1 MSDATGRGVPYKWIV
16 ASVFVCAQFMDI
28 MDTTIVNV
36 ALPGLARDFHAST
49 ASIEWVVLGYL
60 VALAASIP
68 ASGWLGD
75 RFGTKRVFLGALVL
89 FTVGS
94 ALCGQ
99 SHSVFELVAFRV
111 VQGLGGGML
120 VPVGMAMLFRAFPPI
135 ERARA
140 STILIIPTVIAPSL
154 GPVLGGWLVTYQ
166 SWRWIFYVNL
176 PVGVLAF
183 IIGLVF
189 LIDYRDPGAGAFD
202 PVGFLVSAVGL
213 ATFLYALSEGPERG
227 WTSPAVLSTGIIG
240 LSLVATLIV
249 VEQRV
254 REPMLAL
261 RLYGERMFR
270 IGNTVFGMMFGTFA
284 SVLFL
289 LPLYLQGLRGLSA
302 FQSGLTT
309 FPQALG
315 LMLMAQVT
323 GRLYH
328 IVGPRRLVLF
338 GLAALTFFS
347 GMLAFVGIH
356 TSLWAIRGILFARGM
371 ATAFVSIPLQ
381 TTVYANVTPADT
393 GRASALYSVQRQVSA
408 ALGVA
413 ILGTVLIEAS
423 GRASSAAATGT
434 IGGFHAAFACSTVLL
449 VIGFL
454 IALRIRDSD
463 AASTIRSRASA
474 VSAPGE
480 HVALVE

>member
-1 MSDATGRGVPYKWIV
+1 VRGGDGNGRAVPYKWIV
-16 ASVFVCAQFMDI
+16 AGVFVCAQFMDI

-36 ALPGLARDFHAST
+36 ALPGLARSFHAST

-75 RFGTKRVFLGALVL
+75 RFGTKTVFLGALVL
-89 FTVGS
+89 FTGGS

-99 SHSVFELVAFRV
+99 SHTLTELVVFRV

-120 VPVGMAMLFRAFPPI
+120 VPVGMAMMFRAFPPI

-140 STILIIPTVIAPSL
+140 ATITIIPTVIAPSL

-176 PVGVLAF
+176 PVGALAF
-183 IIGLVF
+183 VIGVMF
-189 LIDYRDPGAGAFD
+189 LQDYRDPDAGGFD
-202 PVGFLVSAVGL
+202 PFGFIVSGLGL
-213 ATFLYALSEGPERG
+213 ATLLFALSEGPERG
-227 WTSPAVLSTGIIG
+227 WGSTSVLATGITG
-240 LSLVATLIV
+240 LVLLGAVAV
-249 VEQRV
+249 VELRIKT
-254 REPMLAL
+254 PMLAL
-261 RLYGERMFR
+261 RLYRERMFR
-270 IGNTVFGMMFGTFA
+270 IGNTVFGLMFGTFA

-289 LPLYLQGLRGLSA
+289 LPLYLQRLRGLSA

-315 LMLMAQVT
+315 LMLMSQLT

-328 IVGPRRLVLF
+328 VTGPKRLVTF
-338 GLAALTFFS
+338 GLVAMTVSTGL
-347 GMLAFVGIH
+347 LAFVGLH
-356 TSLWAIRGILFARGM
+356 TSLWDLRFILFARGA
-371 ATAFVSIPLQ
+371 ATAFVSVPLQ
-381 TTVYANVTPADT
+381 TTVYANISPADT

-413 ILGTVLIEAS
+413 LLATVLIEAS
-423 GRASSAAATGT
+423 GAAGRGAGVGS
-434 IGGFHAAFACSTVLL
+434 IGGFHAAFAGSTVLL
-449 VIGFL
+449 VIGFV
-454 IALRIRDSD
+454 IALRIRDED
-463 AASTIRSRASA
+463 AASTIRSRAGSA
-474 VSAPGE
+474 SPHA
-480 HVALVE
+480 ALVE

>member
-1 MSDATGRGVPYKWIV
+1 VSDAPARRLPYKWIV

-36 ALPGLARDFHAST
+36 ALPGLARSFHAST

-75 RFGTKRVFLGALVL
+75 RFGTKRVFLGALLL
-89 FTVGS
+89 FTGAS

-99 SHSVFELVAFRV
+99 SHSLFELVTFRV

-154 GPVLGGWLVTYQ
+154 GPVLGGWLVTYH

-176 PVGVLAF
+176 PVGALAF
-183 IIGLVF
+183 AIGLAF
-189 LIDYRDPGAGAFD
+189 LRDYRDPDAGAFD
-202 PVGFLVSAVGL
+202 AFGFTVSGIGL

-227 WTSPAVLSTGIIG
+227 WVSPAVLTTGLIG
-240 LSLVATLIV
+240 LALLVTLMV
-249 VEQRV
+249 VEHRV
-254 REPMLAL
+254 TAPMLAL
-261 RLYGERMFR
+261 RLYRERMFR

-289 LPLYLQGLRGLSA
+289 LPLYLQSLRGLSA

-315 LMLMAQVT
+315 LMVMAQLT

-338 GLAALTFFS
+338 GLLALAFFT
-347 GMLAFVGIH
+347 GLLAFVDVH
-356 TSLWAIRGILFARGM
+356 TSLWDIRAILFARGL
-371 ATAFVSIPLQ
+371 ATAFVSVPLQ
-381 TTVYANVTPADT
+381 TTVYANITPVDT

-413 ILGTVLIEAS
+413 LLATVLIEAS
-423 GRASSAAATGT
+423 GRASHATATGT
-434 IGGFHAAFACSTVLL
+434 IDGFHAAFAGSAVLL
-449 VIGFL
+449 VLGFF
-454 IALRIRDSD
+454 IALGIRDSD
-463 AASTIRSRASA
+463 AASTIRSRAGAS
-474 VSAPGE
+474 
-480 HVALVE
+480 HQDVALFD